1 MDIREMR
8 TRLGDT
14 QSEFAARYGVAR
26 GLLAMGFYREVEKM
40 MYFYKMYFDRYGKV
54 CNAQSVGYHGVF
66 HVHENDH
73 VEITGYLA
81 ILPFSVYDVNKS
93 EQFMQDMLPMIR
105 WCIECQIGEMRDGM
119 LPFNGDETYMAGGF
133 LPRFAMY
140 DGSAEA
146 TMLLARSIELY
157 SIYTGDTQYDGVLTE
172 IKETYLT
179 NFVRNGRLMAN
190 IPERTPLRD
199 YPAMRHGV
207 CEDCGEVMADLTR
220 NVNYR
225 YVCDRCLATHEPIPP
240 RAFGSIELA
249 SSKLAPLY
257 VGSKLVPDSMMRVY
271 LEEMVDAFHKSGQM
285 PSGCPDGHA
294 VGYDY
299 GLFLYALVKTEH
311 PAAKEICDLTVSILD
326 ETGVWCEYY
335 QNGIP
340 WKTRCRPWESA
351 INIEG
356 IIAFVEKKK
365 EVLTPA
371 EAVIVSRI
379 PVLRDPCILK
389 ADGRYYAYG
398 TGWAGYRSV
407 SRRLDGRWE
416 ELGTVVE
423 SPADYDGD
431 PWAPEVYEY
440 GGAYYMFT
448 TYRSRETGRRGC
460 AVFRSDK
467 PEGPFRLYS
476 DGHVTPKEWNAIDGS
491 LYVDKDGQPWMVF
504 VHEWVS
510 TDDKVGRMA
519 CAKMAKDLS
528 GFISEPEELFRAD
541 DAPWAVRGVTDGC
554 WVYRCQDD
562 SLIMI
567 WSNWDK
573 DGYCVGMAKS
583 PSGEVIGPWEQ
594 QEDRLFTKS
603 ILGDYDGGH
612 GMIFTD
618 YDGRLWLSLHSPND
632 ADDGRPE
639 TPLFV
644 PLKEENGRLTWD
656 LTERRNEKQ
665 KG

>member
-1 MDIREMR
+1 MKRNWNRKTDSGAVHAMGNGEIMVYGFGPEIIQVLASPISADNFCALDMPEVDFCVSERLDGTAIWKHTLGNGTVITDFVDIDVNCYQRYVVTEEACQMLLR
-8 TRLGDT
+8 IDPIFSLIDEESDDNTLVFEAKSGVHFFVYTLDLCPRRYVKVSG
-14 QSEFAARYGVAR
+14 AARIDKQEDGVYRLTFERGCGSLYVSDALASIEAEEAIPVERSIGRITAYWQDFLSQMKPFPKWLADICENVGIMIKSQQASDGSILAGYAYHLAYVRDQFGVAR

-54 CNAQSVGYHGVF
+54 CNAQSVGHHGVF

-105 WCIECQIGEMRDGM
+105 WCIECQIREMRDGM

-179 NFVRNGRLMAN
+179 NFIRNGRLMAN
-190 IPERTPLRD
+190 IPERTPLSD

-207 CEDCGEVMADLTR
+207 CEDCGEVMAELTR
-220 NVNYR
+220 NVHYR
-225 YVCDRCLATHEPIPP
+225 YVCDRCLTTHEPIPP

-257 VGSKLVPDSMMRVY
+257 VGSELVPDGMMRVY
-271 LEEMVDAFHKSGQM
+271 LEEMVDAFHKDGQM

-299 GLFLYALVKTEH
+299 GLFLYALAKAGH

-356 IIAFVEKKK
+356 IIAFVEK
-365 EVLTPA
+365 
-371 EAVIVSRI
+371 
-379 PVLRDPCILK
+379 
-389 ADGRYYAYG
+389 
-398 TGWAGYRSV
+398 
-407 SRRLDGRWE
+407 
-416 ELGTVVE
+416 
-423 SPADYDGD
+423 
-431 PWAPEVYEY
+431 
-440 GGAYYMFT
+440 
-448 TYRSRETGRRGC
+448 
-460 AVFRSDK
+460 
-467 PEGPFRLYS
+467 
-476 DGHVTPKEWNAIDGS
+476 
-491 LYVDKDGQPWMVF
+491 
-504 VHEWVS
+504 
-510 TDDKVGRMA
+510 
-519 CAKMAKDLS
+519 
-528 GFISEPEELFRAD
+528 
-541 DAPWAVRGVTDGC
+541 
-554 WVYRCQDD
+554 
-562 SLIMI
+562 
-567 WSNWDK
+567 
-573 DGYCVGMAKS
+573 
-583 PSGEVIGPWEQ
+583 
-594 QEDRLFTKS
+594 TK
-603 ILGDYDGGH
+603 G
-612 GMIFTD
+612 
-618 YDGRLWLSLHSPND
+618 
-632 ADDGRPE
+632 
-639 TPLFV
+639 
-644 PLKEENGRLTWD
+644 
-656 LTERRNEKQ
+656 
-665 KG
+665 